1 MIDLTPVDVRKKKG
15 DFKRSVR
22 GYEANAVDQ
31 FLELVADRMEELLRQ
46 TIAQGD
52 RVAQLEQQVAEF
64 RDRERALTEA
74 LVTAQEVREE
84 VKRQAERSAELLRRE
99 AEADAEQLRREAIR
113 LRDREEDALR
123 RMRTRREQFLRSYK
137 RHLQQELSELDTLVA
152 ELEVAAEAEAEPPP
166 MRTRFA
172 AGRLGGGDPTERDAG
187 AEAEAG
193 KSESPRQERTDSDDD
208 PGWLSSLM
216 EEQP

>member
-15 DFKRSVR
+15 DFKRSIR
-22 GYEANAVDQ
+22 GYESNAVDQ

-46 TIAQGD
+46 TLAQNE
-52 RVAQLEQQVAEF
+52 RVAQLEAQVTGF

-99 AEADAEQLRREAIR
+99 AEADAEQLRQEAIR
-113 LRDREEDALR
+113 QRDREEDALR

-137 RHLQQELSELDTLVA
+137 RHLEQELADLETLVA
-152 ELEVAAEAEAEPPP
+152 ELNAAAEVEGEPPP
-166 MRTRFA
+166 ARTRFA
-172 AGRLGGGDPTERDAG
+172 AGRLGGGDPDEKQPG
-187 AEAEAG
+187 EAEGGGFSAQG
-193 KSESPRQERTDSDDD
+193 ERPGSDDD

-216 EEQP
+216 EEKP